1 MRWSRDEFFLMV
13 RLYAG
18 GDINYEMRLV
28 KQTVR
33 RPTIR
38 ANMSKTNENNMNRI
52 NIKKTNINK
61 TNISKINKTS
71 KPKSKKGKITKSQS
85 KSTKNKIFKLNSSV
99 DEINEI
105 KQLLGSSVDK
115 KAMNVLDTKSL
126 KEDLKKDEETKL
138 NKRELNNDL
147 TAQLD
152 MLMGMGL

>member
-1 MRWSRDEFFLMV
+1 
-13 RLYAG
+13 
-18 GDINYEMRLV
+18 
-28 KQTVR
+28 
-33 RPTIR
+33 
-38 ANMSKTNENNMNRI
+38 MSKTNENNMNRI

>member
-1 MRWSRDEFFLMV
+1 MNFFLWSE

-18 GDINYEMRLV
+18 GDIKYEMRLV

-33 RPTIR
+33 QPTVR
-38 ANMSKTNENNMNRI
+38 ANMSKTNETNMNKI

-61 TNISKINKTS
+61 ANTSKINKTA

-85 KSTKNKIFKLNSSV
+85 KSTKSKIFKLNSSV

-126 KEDLKKDEETKL
+126 KEDLKKDEEMKL
-138 NKRELNNDL
+138 NKREVNNDL